1 MSNTVKGIIEN
12 FLIMVKTYGLVP
24 NGGRIYYT
32 KRSQPPYLTLMMKE
46 YIDKTADVQFLRTQL
61 PTLTRELDFWED
73 RRSVEVE
80 KNGKSYTL
88 FIFGTGGTGPRPE
101 SYREDVEFA
110 ESFETEAERE
120 DFYYHMKAGAESG
133 WDYSTR
139 WFINKNVR
147 IFPFNFFLPF
157 FAHISDTGFRVE
169 IMDPLWMSKQ
179 VTFYRWI

>member
-12 FLIMVKTYGLVP
+12 FLIMVQTYGCVP

-32 KRSQPPYLTLMMKE
+32 KRSQPPFLTLMMKE

-61 PTLTRELDFWED
+61 PTLTRELDFWEN

-110 ESFETEAERE
+110 ESFETETERE

-139 WFINKNVR
+139 WFINKNVKKKNLFFSSNEAMTHWGKPKLFIQKFLR
-147 IFPFNFFLPF
+147 I
-157 FAHISDTGFRVE
+157 
-169 IMDPLWMSKQ
+169 
-179 VTFYRWI
+179 